1 MRNRNLDETRQ
12 EQNEFYARIKER
24 INSDNHFLQSSRMRV
39 TEVRDGFA
47 SVEMDIDEQILN
59 IYGKVHG
66 GALFSLAD
74 TAAGAASF
82 TTGQESITLNASINY
97 IRPGMGGRLIA
108 HATRI
113 SAGRNTGVYE
123 VFIYN
128 DHEKLLCSASFTM
141 FFLH

>member
-1 MRNRNLDETRQ
+1 MASDREKARY
-12 EQNEFYARIKER
+12 EQIKER

-66 GALFSLAD
+66 GALFSLMD

-82 TTGQESITLNASINY
+82 TTGQESVTLTASINY
-97 IRPGMGGRLIA
+97 IRPGTGGRLIA
-108 HATRI
+108 HASRV
-113 SAGRNTGVYE
+113 SAGRTTGVYE

-128 DHEKLLCSASFTM
+128 DLDKLLCRGTFTM
-141 FFLH
+141 YFIHNQE